1 MPTSNK
7 VVFDRTEAGQG
18 PLALK
23 GVWDYSDCF
32 LLLGL
37 LLTCAELI
45 SFARKQTATTEQ
57 GRSVNDSQCILEE

>member
-7 VVFDRTEAGQG
+7 VLLDRTEAERS
-18 PLALK
+18 PPALNR
-23 GVWDYSDCF
+23 VWDYSECF

-45 SFARKQTATTEQ
+45 SFARKQTTRVEQ
-57 GRSVNDSQCILEE
+57 GTSANDQPRL

>member
-7 VVFDRTEAGQG
+7 GLLDRTEAGQS
-18 PLALK
+18 PLSLK
-23 GVWDYSDCF
+23 GVWDYSDCL

-45 SFARKQTATTEQ
+45 SFARKRTATMEQ
-57 GRSVNDSQCILEE
+57 VND